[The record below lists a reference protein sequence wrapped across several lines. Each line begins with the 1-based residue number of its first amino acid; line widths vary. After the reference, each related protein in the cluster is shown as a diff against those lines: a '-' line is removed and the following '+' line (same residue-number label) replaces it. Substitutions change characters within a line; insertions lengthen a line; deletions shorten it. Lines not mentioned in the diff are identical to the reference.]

1 MPEDRTITAVERPL
15 LGSRYEFMRDNWNI
29 ALTPRQI
36 EACRDV
42 QALIDL
48 NDLELESV
56 PCLCGARDGELIASR
71 DWFGFFYP
79 LRLCG
84 TCGVLWQSERFK
96 AKSLQRFYSD
106 WYRKVYD
113 ARPDVEIEAE
123 WQAAVERGNRRYS
136 AISQMVRLAS
146 GSIVADIGCNF
157 GTLLTRFQA
166 EGMQTWGCDFG
177 EEHLHF
183 GRERL
188 GTSSLLHGDAER
200 LVDAGVRAQLVTMDH
215 VFEHFA
221 DPLAEL
227 TRIRSI
233 LAPGGRVFVSV
244 PGTWWWTRNVCS
256 GDLLSLLQNAH
267 TYQFDLD
274 SLCDTFGKAGFVLE
288 SSTEE
293 IAAVFRPAY
302 PSESTNSGVKP
313 TAGYVRRGLLALE
326 RRRKVRYAVRI
337 ALRAVGL
344 ENAARKLLA
353 RSSQG
358 SQATN
363 FG

>member
-1 MPEDRTITAVERPL
+1 
-15 LGSRYEFMRDNWNI
+15 MRDNWN
-29 ALTPRQI
+29 ATLTPRQVA
-36 EACRDV
+36 ACRDV
-42 QALIDL
+42 QALMDRS
-48 NDLELESV
+48 DLELESV
-56 PCLCGARDGELIASR
+56 PCLCGGRNGELIASR

-96 AKSLQRFYSD
+96 PKSLQRFYSD

-113 ARPDVEIEAE
+113 TRPAIEIEAE
-123 WQAAVERGNRRYS
+123 WQAAVERGNRRYN

-166 EGMQTWGCDFG
+166 EGMQIWGCDFG

-274 SLCDTFGKAGFVLE
+274 SLCDTFGKAGFDLE
-288 SSTEE
+288 SGTGE
-293 IAAVFRPAY
+293 IAAVFRVGQ
-302 PSESTNSGVKP
+302 PSGTANSG
-313 TAGYVRRGLLALE
+313 THRAARLVRRGLLALE
-326 RRRKVRYAVRI
+326 RRRKVRYAVRM
-337 ALRAVGL
+337 ALRSVGL
-344 ENAARKLLA
+344 EEGARKLLV

-358 SQATN
+358 TQGADL
-363 FG
+363 G